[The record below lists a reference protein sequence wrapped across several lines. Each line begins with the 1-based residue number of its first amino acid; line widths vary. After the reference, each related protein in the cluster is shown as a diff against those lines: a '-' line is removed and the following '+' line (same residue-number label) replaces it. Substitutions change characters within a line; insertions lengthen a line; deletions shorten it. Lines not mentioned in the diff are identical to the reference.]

1 MKKRLISIAAAAA
14 VAFSIMTSPVSAAS
28 PFVKVV
34 VGDAE
39 IPLSAHARIVNG
51 RTLVPLRGVFEALGA
66 DVNYEAPG
74 KIFVQRNETEVSLEI
89 GSAEMAVNGSA
100 IALDEPARLIGG
112 STFVPLRA
120 VTEALGGEVEW
131 LDELKTVII
140 TEKGKQPAE
149 DPKITLYSENGDTVS
164 VPVSKA
170 AEYENYGWYLE
181 KRVKMYSLDGR
192 ECEVPESEVEENKTV
207 GWYTSKPVRMYSY
220 KGDYTFCSEEDVKAY
235 QSVGWFLYDDF
246 VENTNAFLTKSIAT
260 GLYYSG
266 YRYIENIEKNFN
278 DNGLDASKVEDIR
291 IDYIK
296 RWRKAIDATIA
307 IVEYE
312 VVTNYEDRRQA
323 NITLMNL
330 SEKPINSFE
339 LKFSCRDGNGKLT
352 TDSADHDGTITGWSK
367 KANIAGYSK
376 RTFGWV
382 LVNNSQT
389 AYISD
394 FEIKNVNEL

>member
-1 MKKRLISIAAAAA
+1 MKNKLISLAAAVA

-39 IPLSAHARIVNG
+39 IPLSAHARIVDG

-66 DVNYEAPG
+66 DVDFEAPG
-74 KIFVQRNETEVSLEI
+74 KIFVRRGETEVSLEI
-89 GSAEMAVNGSA
+89 GSSEMVVNGSA
-100 IALDEPARLIGG
+100 TALDVSARLIGD

-131 LDELKTVII
+131 NDQLKTVII
-140 TEKGKQPAE
+140 TEEGKQPSA
-149 DPKITLYSENGDTVS
+149 DPEITLYSENGDTVS
-164 VPVSKA
+164 VPLSKA

-181 KRVKMYSLDGR
+181 KRVKMYSIDGR

-220 KGDYTFCSEEDVKAY
+220 KGDYTFCAEEDIGAY

-266 YRYIENIEKNFN
+266 YKYIENIEKNFK
-278 DNGLDASKVEDIR
+278 DEGIDAAKIEDLR
-291 IDYIK
+291 VDYIL
-296 RWRKAIDATIA
+296 RWRKALDATIA

-312 VVTNYEDRRQA
+312 VVTNYEGRRQA

-352 TDSADHDGTITGWSK
+352 TDSAEHDGTITGWSK

-382 LVNNSQT
+382 LANNSQT

>member
-1 MKKRLISIAAAAA
+1 MKNKLISLAAAVA

-39 IPLSAHARIVNG
+39 IPLSAHARIADG

-66 DVNYEAPG
+66 DVDFEAPG
-74 KIFVQRNETEVSLEI
+74 KIFVRRGETEVSLEI
-89 GSAEMAVNGSA
+89 GSSEMVVSGSA
-100 IALDEPARLIGG
+100 IALDVSARLIGD

-131 LDELKTVII
+131 NDQLKTVII
-140 TEKGKQPAE
+140 TEEGKQPSA
-149 DPKITLYSENGDTVS
+149 DPEITLYSENGDTVS
-164 VPVSKA
+164 VPLSKA

-181 KRVKMYSLDGR
+181 KRVKMYSIDGR

-220 KGDYTFCSEEDVKAY
+220 KGDYTFCAEEDIGAY

-266 YRYIENIEKNFN
+266 YKYIENIEKNFK
-278 DNGLDASKVEDIR
+278 DEGIDAAKIEDLR
-291 IDYIK
+291 VDYIL

-312 VVTNYEDRRQA
+312 VVTNYEGRRQA

-367 KANIAGYSK
+367 KANIAVYSK
-376 RTFGWV
+376 RTFGGV
-382 LVNNSQT
+382 LANNSQT
-389 AYISD
+389 AYSSD

>member
-14 VAFSIMTSPVSAAS
+14 VAFSVMTSPVSAAS

-39 IPLSAHARIVNG
+39 IPLSAHARIVDG

-74 KIFVQRNETEVSLEI
+74 KIFVQRSETEVSLEI

-112 STFVPLRA
+112 SAFVPLRA
-120 VTEALGGEVEW
+120 VAEALGGEVEW
-131 LDELKTVII
+131 LDELKTVVI
-140 TEKGKQPAE
+140 TEEGKQPAE
-149 DPKITLYSENGDTVS
+149 DPEITLYSENGDTVS
-164 VPVSKA
+164 VPISKA

-382 LVNNSQT
+382 LANNSQT

>member
-1 MKKRLISIAAAAA
+1 MKNKLISLAAAAA

-39 IPLSAHARIVNG
+39 IPLSAHARIADG

-66 DVNYEAPG
+66 DVDFEAPG
-74 KIFVQRNETEVSLEI
+74 KIFVRRGETEVSLEI
-89 GSAEMAVNGSA
+89 GSSEMVVNGSA
-100 IALDEPARLIGG
+100 TALDVSARLIGD

-131 LDELKTVII
+131 NDQLKTVII
-140 TEKGKQPAE
+140 TEEGKQPSA
-149 DPKITLYSENGDTVS
+149 DPEITLYSENGDTVS
-164 VPVSKA
+164 VPLSKA
-170 AEYENYGWYLE
+170 AEYEYFGWYLE
-181 KRVKMYSLDGR
+181 KRVKMYSIDGR

-220 KGDYTFCSEEDVKAY
+220 KGDYTFCAEEDIGAY

-266 YRYIENIEKNFN
+266 YKYIENIEKNFK
-278 DNGLDASKVEDIR
+278 DEGIDAAKIEDLR
-291 IDYIK
+291 VDYIL
-296 RWRKAIDATIA
+296 RWRKALDATIA

-312 VVTNYEDRRQA
+312 VVTNYEGRRQA

-382 LVNNSQT
+382 LANNSQT

>member
-1 MKKRLISIAAAAA
+1 MKNKLISLAAAAA

-39 IPLSAHARIVNG
+39 IPLSAHARIADG

-66 DVNYEAPG
+66 DVDFEAPG
-74 KIFVQRNETEVSLEI
+74 KIFVRRGETEVSLEI
-89 GSAEMAVNGSA
+89 GSSEMVVNGSA
-100 IALDEPARLIGG
+100 TALDVSARLIGD

-131 LDELKTVII
+131 NDQLKTVII
-140 TEKGKQPAE
+140 TEEGKQPSA
-149 DPKITLYSENGDTVS
+149 DPEITLYSENGDTVS
-164 VPVSKA
+164 VPLSKA

-181 KRVKMYSLDGR
+181 KRVKMYSIDGR

-220 KGDYTFCSEEDVKAY
+220 KGDYTFCAEEDIRAY

-266 YRYIENIEKNFN
+266 YKYIENIEKNFK
-278 DNGLDASKVEDIR
+278 DEGIDAAKIEDLR
-291 IDYIK
+291 VDYIL
-296 RWRKAIDATIA
+296 RWRKALDATIA

-312 VVTNYEDRRQA
+312 VVTNYEGRRQA

-382 LVNNSQT
+382 LANNSQT

>member
-1 MKKRLISIAAAAA
+1 MKKKLISFAAAAA
-14 VAFSIMTSPVSAAS
+14 IAFSIITPSVFAAS

-34 VGDAE
+34 VGGGE
-39 IPLSAHARIVNG
+39 IPLASHARIQGG

-66 DVNYEAPG
+66 DVGFQAPG
-74 KIFVQRNETEVSLEI
+74 TITVKRGETDVSLEL
-89 GSAEMAVNGSA
+89 GSAEMSVNGAASP
-100 IALDEPARLIGG
+100 LDVPAQLIGD

-120 VTEALGGEVEW
+120 VTEALGGEVRW
-131 LDELKTVII
+131 IDELKTVII
-140 TEKGKQPAE
+140 TEEGKTPAE
-149 DPKITLYSENGDTVS
+149 DPEITLYSENGDKVS

-170 AEYENYGWYLE
+170 QEYLNYGWYLE
-181 KRVKMYSLDGR
+181 KRVKMYSIDGR
-192 ECEVPESEVEENKTV
+192 ESEVPESEVEENKTV

-220 KGDYTFCSEEDVKAY
+220 KGDYTFCSDEDVAAY

-246 VENTNAFLTKSIAT
+246 VENTGAFLNKSLAT

-266 YRYIENIEKNFN
+266 YKYVENIEKNFK
-278 DNGLDASKVEDIR
+278 DGGLDTSKVEDMR
-291 IDYIK
+291 IDYVK

-312 VVTNYEDRRQA
+312 VVTNYEGRRQA

-339 LKFSCRDGNGKLT
+339 LKFSCRDENGKLT
-352 TDSADHDGTITGWSK
+352 TDSSDHDGTITGWSK
-367 KANIAGYSK
+367 KANIQGYSK

-382 LVNNSQT
+382 LSNNSKT

-394 FEIKNVNEL
+394 FELKKVNEL